1 MNIQPILKWISKR
14 KRILYSILFIL
25 LVYILFVP
33 VCRFNDPCS
42 TVITDNYGQLLGA
55 RVAADGQWRFPEAD
69 TVPYKIRKA
78 TLAFEDRYFYFHP
91 GINAVSIIRAL
102 FINVKAGKVL
112 SGGSTITMQTIRL
125 FRKNKAR
132 TIPEKLLE
140 MIASTRLEITKSK
153 EAILAM
159 YTSHAPYG
167 GNTVGVEAASW
178 RYFATSSDRLSW
190 AEAATLAVLP
200 NSPSLVHPGRNRNT
214 LLEKRNRLLKKMHTL
229 GWIDELTLTTSMAE
243 HIPDEPMPMPVLA
256 PHLLNRIHSAHPEKT
271 TRTSIDVVMQ
281 STVLQIVDKHH
292 QVLMANQIHN
302 IAALVIEVETGNVKA
317 YVGNC
322 GYPLERNHANE
333 VDVVSARRSTGSL
346 LKPLLY
352 AAMID
357 DARLLPGSLITDIPV
372 NLGGFSPQNFDKSF
386 QGALPARQALSQSL
400 NVPAVQLLKQFSVDR
415 FAHLLRDLGMKTLS
429 KPADHYG
436 LSLILGGAEGSLEE
450 MTNIYA
456 SLSRVL
462 NHYGSSGKYY
472 SNDYRPVVLSADE
485 KLLNPVE
492 IMQPEHLSAS
502 AIWSAYEAMREVNRP
517 ETETG
522 WQYFRSSRKIAW
534 KTGTSFGYRDGW
546 AIGTNPQYV
555 VGVWTGN
562 ADGEGR
568 PGLTGISC
576 AAPILF
582 EIFGSLPAHS
592 WFLPPTDELP
602 RAVVCRAS
610 GFISGQYCPDRDTIA
625 VPFKGLKSSICPYH
639 QLVHLSADQQYRV
652 NSNCYPVDEMEHVS
666 WFVLP
671 PVVEWYYIKHH
682 ADYKRLPP
690 FSAGCVE
697 DGQKSMGLVYP
708 REEVKIFIPRNL
720 SGEKERVIF
729 EAVHS
734 NPGATIYW
742 HIDDEF
748 IASTRYY
755 HQVEVLPSAGKH
767 LLILIDDKGEELV
780 KRFEAVEPE

>member
-1 MNIQPILKWISKR
+1 MNVQPILKWISKR
-14 KRILYSILFIL
+14 KRILYSILFVL

-91 GINAVSIIRAL
+91 GINAVSVIRAL
-102 FINVKAGKVL
+102 IINVKAGKVL

-125 FRKNKAR
+125 FRKNKPR

-178 RYFATSSDRLSW
+178 RYFGTSSDRLSW

-243 HIPDEPMPMPVLA
+243 PIPDEPMPMPVLA
-256 PHLLNRIHSAHPEKT
+256 PHLLNRIHNALPEKT
-271 TRTSIDVVMQ
+271 TRTSIDLVMQ

-292 QVLMANQIHN
+292 QVLKANQIHN
-302 IAALVIEVETGNVKA
+302 IAALVIEVETGKVKA

-472 SNDYRPVVLSADE
+472 SNDYRPVGLSADE

-610 GFISGQYCPDRDTIA
+610 GFISGQYCPDPDTIA

-639 QLVHLSADQQYRV
+639 QLVHLSADQQFRV